1 MARTKIKG
9 GQIAANGVDFDNF
22 ATGSVRTPAYATG
35 SIVNEHLKTGT
46 VANAKLANSAVAYG
60 GVSLSLGGTDATPAF
75 NLTDATSLPVATGLT
90 AGTFGADTYSF
101 NGSTISDL
109 GTVTTA
115 DIDGGSIDG
124 TVIGANSAV
133 AGSFTA
139 VAGST
144 GTYSGILK
152 TDDTTEATSTTDGSL
167 QTDGGLSVAKSA
179 VIGDDLDLL
188 SDGAIVNIGSTSKF
202 TLTDQAANNCVM
214 AASDARLAFGNAGEY
229 ISGDGTDLL
238 LVSSADVKVTGDLI
252 PSADD
257 TYDLGT
263 TAAAWQDLHL
273 EGDVLLTDAG
283 KIETTAGDL
292 TVSSAAAG
300 VTVDAAT
307 TLKLDSATG
316 DISFEDAGTAQLAL
330 DMDGTAGEVIM
341 QLKVDSDD
349 FVFKQYDGTEV
360 FRVEDDGGFDIAG
373 GLGSSGVTVSAAGAL
388 SADGRIVTDDATEAT
403 STTDGSLQTDGGL
416 SVAKSAVIGDD
427 LDLLSDSAI
436 INVGSTSK
444 FTLTDQAANNCLMA
458 TSGHRLAFGAAGEYV
473 SGDGTDLLLVSG
485 DDVKVTGDLVPSA
498 DDTYDLGTTA
508 LAWQDLHLEGDILLT
523 DAGQVSATTGDL
535 TLNSTAGSVNIT
547 PVAGG
552 NVLIDG
558 TLAIDAGVV
567 TGATSI
573 TSTAFVGTLT
583 TPAQANITSL
593 GTLSALVANGG
604 INIDDDGD
612 GAIDGCVIGANTAAA
627 GTFTAIVGTTMSGS
641 SLALTTGGATVTVV
655 LDEDSMSSDSATAL
669 ATQQSIKAYVDAVAQ
684 GLDLKESCLYATTA
698 TLSGSTYSNGS
709 SGFGATITSTGSV
722 ALVVDSNGPIATS
735 SRILVKDMSTA
746 AENGIYT
753 VTTAGN
759 GSTPYV
765 LTRATDFDTA
775 ANMDKGSFTFVEAGT
790 DNADAGFVMTQD
802 DTITVGTTDIDWTQF
817 SGAGSVT
824 AGDGLAKSGN
834 TLSLDLGELT
844 AANLDP
850 STDFIPFIDG
860 GATGT
865 SRKESFSDVATAL
878 VYGATGLQASSG
890 IVSLNLNWND
900 VATHVT
906 GQATD
911 YTVYDLSAAGA
922 SGNAKIMVYVN
933 GLLQRR
939 GAGQDYTFAFASGA
953 AGVGRIT
960 FISANSSSDV
970 VIATYQQ

>member
-604 INIDDDGD
+604 INIDDGGD

-684 GLDLKESCLYATTA
+684 GLDLKESCLVASTA
-698 TLSGSTYSNGS
+698 TMDAGYNNGS
-709 SGFGATITSTGSV
+709 SGVGATLTASGSGV
-722 ALVVDSNGPIATS
+722 LSMDGIAPS
-735 SRILVKDMSTA
+735 HGSRVLVKDETHGA
-746 AENGIYT
+746 FNGLYT
-753 VTTAGN
+753 VTDVGHAT
-759 GSTPYV
+759 GSFV
-765 LTRATDFDTA
+765 LTRATDFNTSA
-775 ANMDKGSFTFVEAGT
+775 KMDKGSFTFIEKGT
-790 DNADAGFVMTQD
+790 LGADAGFVMTQD
-802 DTITVGTTDIDWTQF
+802 STITVGATDIDWTQF
-817 SGAGSVT
+817 SGAGSIT
-824 AGDGLAKSGN
+824 AGDGLAKSGA
-834 TLSLDLGELT
+834 TISLDLGELT

-850 STDFIPFIDG
+850 SADFIPFIDG